1 MLAINDVTYRIGG
14 RTLLEN
20 ATAAV
25 PDGARVGLVGR
36 NGAGKTTLF
45 RIIAGEIVPEQGEV
59 RLSARERV
67 GRLAQ
72 EAPDGPESLIG
83 VVLAA
88 DGERTR
94 LLIEA
99 ETEKRG
105 GTVFS
110 GNRISISTRVAVFR
124 QLRGRF
130 ACCFQSVWSMK
141 LRRRKK

>member
-1 MLAINDVTYRIGG
+1 MHDEVATWPNEPDEGKCNDINDASSRPRIDIARCECDCAAMLAINDVTYRIGG
-14 RTLLEN
+14 RTLLEK
-20 ATAAV
+20 ATAAL

-72 EAPDGPESLIG
+72 EAPDGPESLIA

-94 LLIEA
+94 L
-99 ETEKRG
+99 
-105 GTVFS
+105 
-110 GNRISISTRVAVFR
+110 
-124 QLRGRF
+124 
-130 ACCFQSVWSMK
+130 
-141 LRRRKK
+141 

>member
-1 MLAINDVTYRIGG
+1 MADYARARLIRPTKLRSRIAFWRNEANEGKCSDINDAPSSPRFDIRQRECDCAAMLAINDVTYRIGG

-20 ATAAV
+20 ATAAL

-72 EAPDGPESLIG
+72 
-83 VVLAA
+83 
-88 DGERTR
+88 
-94 LLIEA
+94 
-99 ETEKRG
+99 
-105 GTVFS
+105 
-110 GNRISISTRVAVFR
+110 
-124 QLRGRF
+124 
-130 ACCFQSVWSMK
+130 
-141 LRRRKK
+141 

>member
-1 MLAINDVTYRIGG
+1 MSFPGFPLRGATRDGYSAMMLAINDVTYRIGG

-20 ATAAV
+20 ATAAL

-72 EAPDGPESLIG
+72 EAPDGPARLTD

-94 LLIEA
+94 LLSEA
-99 ETEKRG
+99 ETEHDPH
-105 GTVFS
+105 
-110 GNRISISTRVAVFR
+110 RIAEIQTRLADIGAHSAPAR
-124 QLRGRF
+124 
-130 ACCFQSVWSMK
+130 
-141 LRRRKK
+141 